1 VGAVGRLPDLAPLA
15 LALAIGLLIGL
26 ERGWRTRGAEAGTR
40 VAGFCTFGLLG
51 LLGGLGAVLP
61 GKPGLALLAAAA
73 ALVVAG
79 YVRAAADP
87 HTRSATAALAGL
99 LTIGLGYLA
108 ASGQGVEALAAAAG
122 VTLVLASRERVHGA
136 IRGISATEIEA
147 VGRFAIVALVIL
159 PLMPDRGLG
168 PYASLNPR
176 QLWFVVVLVLGLN
189 FAGNAAARRLGAGK
203 GLLVTAAAGALVS
216 STAVTL
222 AYARRLK
229 APDAPATALAAGI
242 SLASLLLFARVL
254 ILTAIL
260 AGFALPGLARIV
272 VPALFVQGAILGLM
286 FRRAPHGVAETE
298 VALGNPLDFRPA
310 LVLAGLIALFSFAGH
325 WALERFGGLGAGAL
339 LTLTG
344 MMDVDAAI
352 IALGT
357 FPEGVLA
364 PLVAG
369 TLLSLPVL
377 ANTLWK
383 AGLSVAI
390 AGRAG
395 WRAAWPLVASAGAGG
410 LVLAVLAIR
419 GIG

>member
-1 VGAVGRLPDLAPLA
+1 VERLPDLAPLA
-15 LALAIGLLIGL
+15 LALAIGLLIGI
-26 ERGWRTRGAEAGTR
+26 ERGWRARDAEAGTR
-40 VAGFCTFGLLG
+40 VAGFRTFGLLG

-61 GKPGLALLAAAA
+61 GKLGLALLAAGA
-73 ALVVAG
+73 ALVVVG
-79 YVRAAADP
+79 YARAAGEP
-87 HTRSATAALAGL
+87 HERSATAAIAGL

-108 ASGQGVEALAAAAG
+108 ASGARVEALAAAAA
-122 VTLVLASRERVHGA
+122 VTLVLASRERLHA
-136 IRGISATEIEA
+136 MLRGVSATEIEA
-147 VGRFAIVALVIL
+147 IGRFAIVALVIL

-189 FAGNAAARRLGAGK
+189 FVGYAAARRLGAGR

-229 APDAPATALAAGI
+229 APGAPAAALAAGI
-242 SLASLLLFARVL
+242 SMASLILFARVL
-254 ILTAIL
+254 ILTAVL
-260 AGFALPGLARIV
+260 AGFALPGLARVV
-272 VPALFVQGAILGLM
+272 VPALLAQGAILGLLL
-286 FRRAPHGVAETE
+286 RRGPHGVAEAE

-310 LVLAGLIALFSFAGH
+310 LVLAGLIALFSIAGH

-352 IALGT
+352 IALRT
-357 FPEGVLA
+357 FPQGALTPLA
-364 PLVAG
+364 AG
-369 TLLSLPVL
+369 YLLSLPVL

-383 AGLSVAI
+383 AGLAVAV
-390 AGRAG
+390 AGRSG

-410 LVLAVLAIR
+410 LVLAVLAIP
-419 GIG
+419 GID

>member
-1 VGAVGRLPDLAPLA
+1 MGAVGRLPDLAPLA

-189 FAGNAAARRLGAGK
+189 FAGYAAARRLGAGK

-242 SLASLLLFARVL
+242 SLALLLLFARVL

-260 AGFALPGLARIV
+260 AGFALRRRHRSS
-272 VPALFVQGAILGLM
+272 
-286 FRRAPHGVAETE
+286 RRAHMSHGVSRA
-298 VALGNPLDFRPA
+298 ADGFPLIRPGSP
-310 LVLAGLIALFSFAGH
+310 AGGRASTGTRATTGCPTGARVRPSPCRWGRAIRCAPMPARVSRRGRATTSIS
-325 WALERFGGLGAGAL
+325 WAS
-339 LTLTG
+339 
-344 MMDVDAAI
+344 
-352 IALGT
+352 
-357 FPEGVLA
+357 P
-364 PLVAG
+364 
-369 TLLSLPVL
+369 S
-377 ANTLWK
+377 
-383 AGLSVAI
+383 SI
-390 AGRAG
+390 AGWTGRE
-395 WRAAWPLVASAGAGG
+395 
-410 LVLAVLAIR
+410 R
-419 GIG
+419 GR